1 MAKQDEK
8 PSSETLEIQGEGLL
22 VNVDYEKRRT
32 VIEQRY
38 EWVHIL
44 NDFLLG
50 VWFLAGSIF
59 FFFKNLM
66 VIGTWC
72 FTLGSAQILIGPV
85 IRIIN
90 KLHLRRLG

>member
-1 MAKQDEK
+1 MAKQKEK
-8 PSSETLEIQGEGLL
+8 PRSETVEIQGEGLL

-32 VIEQRY
+32 VIQQRY

-50 VWFLAGSIF
+50 VLFVAGSIF
-59 FFFKNLM
+59 FFFEHFM

-72 FTLGSAQILIGPV
+72 FTLGSAQMLIGPV
-85 IRIIN
+85 VQIIH
-90 KLHLRRLG
+90 KLHLRRLR